1 MLSKR
6 KNKIFPISRTYLFPF
21 ARPLNQKLKNPK
33 KLEHVGILFNI
44 NFIKK
49 INYIIIKNLKNK
61 NFNCRKILLPFIK
74 SEFYLIYFKNYLRK
88 RDYIDF
94 ELFIKKIIFE

>member
-1 MLSKR
+1 MLSR
-6 KNKIFPISRTYLFPF
+6 KNKIFPISRTYL
-21 ARPLNQKLKNPK
+21 AIYRPLNQKLKNPK

-61 NFNCRKILLPFIK
+61 NFIVEKFYYHLSKVNFTLSILQKLFKK
-74 SEFYLIYFKNYLRK
+74 S
-88 RDYIDF
+88 YIDF